1 MYSGADQIVLAI
13 LPPVVAWLLIS
24 GVDDLILFTLWA
36 YLKLRRNGH
45 SAISE
50 PRPSGNSNGSKWAAQ
65 NDEAAPGKCAKLTPT
80 SSPPTSFLPP
90 QRPLAIFIPL
100 WQEDAVVRAMVTQNV
115 TAIRYKKYDIFIGA
129 YPNDTPTLD
138 AVREMESRFENVH
151 LCIVPHDGPTSKAD
165 CLNWIYQ
172 SMLIHEDAASKRFA
186 AIITHDAEDVIHAE
200 SLTAIN
206 AHLDHYDMIQ
216 VPVIPLPTPLT
227 EIVHGIYID
236 EFCEFQKRD
245 LWVRWRLR
253 GFLPSAGVGTA
264 FSRKAIERLAE
275 IGNNRVFEP
284 ACLTED
290 YENGFKVR
298 ALGYRQILLPL
309 DNASPV
315 TREYFPRTWRTAA
328 KQRTRWATGI
338 VWQGLEQHGWKGG
351 PSQWWWHWRDRKGI
365 IGHPIGLVANV
376 LFVYGLF
383 KPIDHAL
390 ISLTLAFAVLQ
401 SFTRTILVGTQYG
414 WAHGAMSIVR
424 IPAANLLNTIA
435 TIRATRQY
443 WQARARG
450 ETIPWLKTA
459 HQYPN
464 RFALEPHRPGLREIL
479 VQSAY
484 CTNEAIEQAIAAK
497 PPGTPFG
504 PWLVT
509 HGVIT
514 EEELYEA
521 MSLQHALPLEFI
533 HPWDI
538 PRSAARSLPAHVLR
552 ELEIVPLRS
561 ENGQLIIGAPDAI
574 PERVLEALAQYTT
587 LTIRV
592 ALITRSNYEAIRSRY
607 LPELRAAGD

>member
-1 MYSGADQIVLAI
+1 VYSGADQIVLAI
-13 LPPVVAWLLIS
+13 LPPVVAWLVVS
-24 GVDDLILFTLWA
+24 GVDDLVLFTLWI
-36 YLKLRRNGH
+36 YLKCGR
-45 SAISE
+45 SVPPPPE
-50 PRPSGNSNGSKWAAQ
+50 PPK
-65 NDEAAPGKCAKLTPT
+65 
-80 SSPPTSFLPP
+80 

-100 WQEDAVVRAMVTQNV
+100 WHEDAVVRAMVTQNV
-115 TAIRYKKYDIFIGA
+115 TAIRYRNYAIFIGA

-138 AVREMESRFENVH
+138 AVRDMESRFENVH

-172 SMLIHEDAASKRFA
+172 SMLIHEDSAATRFA
-186 AIITHDAEDVIHAE
+186 AIITHDAEDVIHGE
-200 SLTAIN
+200 SLSAIN
-206 AHLDHYDMIQ
+206 AHLDRYDMIQ
-216 VPVIPLPTPLT
+216 VPVIPLPTPLS

-245 LWVRWRLR
+245 LWVRWRCG

-264 FSRKAIERLAE
+264 FSRKAVERLAE
-275 IGNNRVFEP
+275 LGNNRVFEP

-309 DNASPV
+309 DRTSPA
-315 TREYFPRTWRTAA
+315 TREYFPRTWHTAA

-365 IGHPIGLVANV
+365 IGHPVGLLANAI
-376 LFVYGLF
+376 FVYGLVS
-383 KPIDHAL
+383 PIAHPL
-390 ISLTLAFAVLQ
+390 LPLTIAFAMLQ
-401 SFTRTILVGTQYG
+401 ALTRAAFVGAHYG
-414 WAHGAMSIVR
+414 WAQGAMSVVR

-435 TIRATRQY
+435 TMRATRQY
-443 WQARARG
+443 WLARARG
-450 ETIPWLKTA
+450 EQIPWLKTA

-484 CTNEAIEQAIAAK
+484 CTETAIESALAAK

-521 MSLQHALPLEFI
+521 MSLQHALPLEFV

-538 PRSAARSLPAHVLR
+538 PRGAARALPAHVLR
-552 ELEIVPLRS
+552 ELEIVPLRCD
-561 ENGQLIIGAPDAI
+561 NGQLVIGAPEAI
-574 PERVLEALAQYTT
+574 PERVLQALAQYTT
-587 LTIRV
+587 LAVRV
-592 ALITRSNYEAIRSRY
+592 ALITRSNYETLRARC
-607 LPELRAAGD
+607 LPEHSAAGD

>member
-1 MYSGADQIVLAI
+1 MYSGVDQIVLAI
-13 LPPVVAWLLIS
+13 LPPVVVWLVVS
-24 GVDDLILFTLWA
+24 GIDDLVLLLLWTI
-36 YLKLRRNGH
+36 LKLRTT
-45 SAISE
+45 AISDPNPPLPPNPLPNQYRSTE
-50 PRPSGNSNGSKWAAQ
+50 PRPLGSGRP
-65 NDEAAPGKCAKLTPT
+65 E
-80 SSPPTSFLPP
+80 
-90 QRPLAIFIPL
+90 RPLAIFIPL

-115 TAIRYKKYDIFIGA
+115 TAIQYKKYDIFIGA

-138 AVREMESRFENVH
+138 AVRDMESRFENVH
-151 LCIVPHDGPTSKAD
+151 LCLVPHDGPTSKAD

-172 SMLIHEDAASKRFA
+172 TMLIHEDAALTRFA
-186 AIITHDAEDVIHAE
+186 AIITHDAEDVIHGE

-206 AHLDHYDMIQ
+206 AHLDRFEMIQ

-245 LWVRWRLR
+245 LWVRWRLG

-275 IGNNRVFEP
+275 LGNNRVFEP

-309 DNASPV
+309 DKTAPV

-365 IGHPIGLVANV
+365 IGHPIGLLANV
-376 LFVYGLF
+376 IFLYGVIT
-383 KPIDHAL
+383 PIASQSVAGPL
-390 ISLTLAFAVLQ
+390 IPLTLTFAAIQ
-401 SFTRTILVGTQYG
+401 AATRAILVATNYG
-414 WAHGAMSIVR
+414 WAQGLMSMLR

-435 TIRATRQY
+435 TMRASRQY

-450 ETIPWLKTA
+450 EQIPWLKTA

-484 CTNEAIEQAIAAK
+484 CTAEAIEEAIATK
-497 PPGTPFG
+497 PAGTPFG

-509 HGVIT
+509 RGVIS

-521 MSLQHALPLEFI
+521 MSLQHALPLEFV
-533 HPWDI
+533 HPWDV
-538 PRSAARSLPAHVLR
+538 PRSAARALPAHVLR
-552 ELEIVPLRS
+552 ELEIVPIRS
-561 ENGQLIIGAPDAI
+561 DNGQLIIGSPDARSGNLKS
-574 PERVLEALAQYTT
+574 PVRSDG
-587 LTIRV
+587 
-592 ALITRSNYEAIRSRY
+592 RSNV
-607 LPELRAAGD
+607 